1 VTHKLVCAYV
11 QAHVHVSM
19 PCTSIRA
26 VCVCNASCMYC
37 VCAYLHV
44 CVCVCVFVYINDAYV
59 YMYMQH
65 MQNGNTALELAKNAA
80 TFECLREAG
89 AKMPDITD
97 ENKNVLLL
105 RYARNGAAHLLRAV
119 LQAGANADHTD
130 EVRVLRVISDGMP
143 VRVRNCSTCLCTVYL
158 VHPYVRS
165 DHAMYM
171 RYACAIPRCS

>member
-1 VTHKLVCAYV
+1 MCKHMYMSVCRVHPYV
-11 QAHVHVSM
+11 RYASVMRHACTVYVHIYT
-19 PCTSIRA
+19 C
-26 VCVCNASCMYC
+26 
-37 VCAYLHV
+37 V
-44 CVCVCVFVYINDAYV
+44 CVCVCVFVYINDTHV

-80 TFECLREAG
+80 TFEFLREAG